1 MVSEIFP
8 LRTRGKG
15 ISLAVLTNFGSN
27 AIVTFSFSPLKVF
40 GCLLQILVTSKASF
54 TQFTSVVVN
63 VFQFCRNC
71 WAEKTFSFFSGQ
83 LLWHHFCSLCLSSQK
98 LKDWA
103 WRTSRPKS
111 WSESSKMQPTLVKLP
126 LFPWSLPTTVTQ
138 PIDLLYISREFPHSP
153 REEISFFLI
162 TSRFQ

>member
-1 MVSEIFP
+1 MPFQISFGPISWLMVSEIFP

-40 GCLLQILVTSKASF
+40 GCLLQILLTSKASF

-126 LFPWSLPTTVTQ
+126 PFSVELGEFANYCNPTHRSLV
-138 PIDLLYISREFPHSP
+138 Y
-153 REEISFFLI
+153 
-162 TSRFQ
+162 